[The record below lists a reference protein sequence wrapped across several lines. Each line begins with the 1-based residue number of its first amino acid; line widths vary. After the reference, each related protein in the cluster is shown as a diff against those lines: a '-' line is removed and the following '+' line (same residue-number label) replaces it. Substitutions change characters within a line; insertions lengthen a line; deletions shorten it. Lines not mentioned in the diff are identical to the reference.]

1 MAIKL
6 SLNKTLYSYDG
17 QLEAYVTDTT
27 VVKVQIYTG
36 YDLSD
41 SVLVYQQ
48 GDVKD
53 SVAIINNVAEIPGMN
68 LRSGQLSVAVLY
80 DNTLSNFVQIY
91 ATKAAA
97 LSQNLVDDDPYFTV
111 DRNKRLVSVPGTQDM
126 IAVNFDENSEVI
138 TFKFPRYADGVDLS
152 TKEIYVNYERSD
164 KTRNK
169 ALCTLTDTSDSY
181 VVFTWVVSAYATQ
194 VEGTLNFNIEF
205 RSVDYRWQTQPT
217 SLLVYRSLLYTG
229 EAVPDQPELL
239 DQYLDMFAELNSHPP
254 IPGDNGYW
262 RIWSLDTHSYETSEF
277 PLQAGKDGITPT
289 IGENGNWY
297 LGATDTGKPSR
308 GATGAPGKDG
318 NSPVV
323 TATKSGKTTT
333 ISVDGAA
340 IATVEDGA
348 DGAPGSRGSD
358 GITPTIG
365 QNGNWYI
372 GAEDTG
378 KPSRGETGPQ
388 GTPGIYYGTTQP
400 TGDTHPVWID
410 PDGDHDDGGLLP
422 AVTAADNGKVLRV
435 VSSAWTAA
443 DMPSGGTGGSGGE
456 TWELVA
462 EATTTDVVN
471 SMRVT
476 FDACSAVYVEFCW
489 GGVENDLGDIAIYP
503 NQGDTPYAGEKRA
516 AAAYVKSS
524 TSRKRGMLCVRMDCR
539 VGTYWTAVSN
549 QKSRGDGAFGSV
561 NADNLLN
568 IDIGVDPDVQYSVI
582 HSGYMT
588 IRDDTPASGV
598 KSITAYGAG
607 MAIGT
612 RIKVWGIKK

>member
-27 VVKVQIYTG
+27 VVKVQIYTD

-53 SVAIINNVAEIPGMN
+53 SVAIINNAAEIPGMN

-111 DRNKRLVSVPGTQDM
+111 DRNKRLISVPSTQDM
-126 IAVNFDENSEVI
+126 FAVNFDENSEVI

-254 IPGDNGYW
+254 IPGDDGYW
-262 RIWSLDTHSYETSEF
+262 QIWSLDTHSYETSEF
-277 PLQAGKDGITPT
+277 PLKAGKDGKTPT

-297 LGATDTGKPSR
+297 LGETDTGKPSR
-308 GATGAPGKDG
+308 GAKGDPGAAGH
-318 NSPVV
+318 SPVV
-323 TATKSGKTTT
+323 TATKSGGVTTVK
-333 ISVDGAA
+333 VDGEA
-340 IATVEDGA
+340 IATINDG
-348 DGAPGSRGSD
+348 
-358 GITPTIG
+358 
-365 QNGNWYI
+365 
-372 GAEDTG
+372 
-378 KPSRGETGPQ
+378 K
-388 GTPGIYYGTTQP
+388 
-400 TGDTHPVWID
+400 
-410 PDGDHDDGGLLP
+410 
-422 AVTAADNGKVLRV
+422 NGKTPVRGTDY
-435 VSSAWTAA
+435 WTAA
-443 DMPSGGTGGSGGE
+443 DKQEMVNEVLAALPDGTE
-456 TWELVA
+456 VA
-462 EATTTDVVN
+462 
-471 SMRVT
+471 
-476 FDACSAVYVEFCW
+476 Y
-489 GGVENDLGDIAIYP
+489 
-503 NQGDTPYAGEKRA
+503 
-516 AAAYVKSS
+516 
-524 TSRKRGMLCVRMDCR
+524 
-539 VGTYWTAVSN
+539 
-549 QKSRGDGAFGSV
+549 
-561 NADNLLN
+561 
-568 IDIGVDPDVQYSVI
+568 
-582 HSGYMT
+582 
-588 IRDDTPASGV
+588 
-598 KSITAYGAG
+598 
-607 MAIGT
+607 
-612 RIKVWGIKK
+612 

>member
-27 VVKVQIYTG
+27 IIKVQLYTD
-36 YDLSD
+36 YNLSD
-41 SVLVYQQ
+41 SVLVYKQ
-48 GDVKD
+48 GDVQD

-68 LRSGQLSVAVLY
+68 LRSGQLSLAVLY

-254 IPGDNGYW
+254 IPGDDGYW

-277 PLQAGKDGITPT
+277 PLGAGKDGITPT

-297 LGATDTGKPSR
+297 LDETDTGKPSR
-308 GATGAPGKDG
+308 GAKGAKGDPGVGVPPGGATGQVLEKMSGTDYDTAWRTLAG
-318 NSPVV
+318 V
-323 TATKSGKTTT
+323 TYLSA
-333 ISVDGAA
+333 DEMQA
-340 IATVEDGA
+340 I
-348 DGAPGSRGSD
+348 
-358 GITPTIG
+358 
-365 QNGNWYI
+365 W
-372 GAEDTG
+372 
-378 KPSRGETGPQ
+378 
-388 GTPGIYYGTTQP
+388 
-400 TGDTHPVWID
+400 
-410 PDGDHDDGGLLP
+410 
-422 AVTAADNGKVLRV
+422 
-435 VSSAWTAA
+435 
-443 DMPSGGTGGSGGE
+443 
-456 TWELVA
+456 
-462 EATTTDVVN
+462 
-471 SMRVT
+471 
-476 FDACSAVYVEFCW
+476 DA
-489 GGVENDLGDIAIYP
+489 N
-503 NQGDTPYAGEKRA
+503 
-516 AAAYVKSS
+516 
-524 TSRKRGMLCVRMDCR
+524 
-539 VGTYWTAVSN
+539 
-549 QKSRGDGAFGSV
+549 
-561 NADNLLN
+561 
-568 IDIGVDPDVQYSVI
+568 
-582 HSGYMT
+582 
-588 IRDDTPASGV
+588 
-598 KSITAYGAG
+598 
-607 MAIGT
+607 
-612 RIKVWGIKK
+612 

>member
-1 MAIKL
+1 MTIKL

-27 VVKVQIYTG
+27 VVKVQIYTD

-41 SVLVYQQ
+41 SVLVYKQ
-48 GDVKD
+48 GDVQD

-91 ATKAAA
+91 ITKAAA

-126 IAVNFDENSEVI
+126 LAVNFDENSEVI

-152 TKEIYVNYERSD
+152 TKDIYVNYERSD

-181 VVFTWVVSAYATQ
+181 VIFTWVVSAYATQ

-254 IPGDNGYW
+254 IPGDDGYW

-308 GATGAPGKDG
+308 GATGAKGDTGATGPAGPVGPQGPAGAPGKDG
-318 NSPVV
+318 AGMDIIGATVGQIAKIAAVDASGVPTAWSPV
-323 TATKSGKTTT
+323 
-333 ISVDGAA
+333 
-340 IATVEDGA
+340 
-348 DGAPGSRGSD
+348 
-358 GITPTIG
+358 
-365 QNGNWYI
+365 
-372 GAEDTG
+372 
-378 KPSRGETGPQ
+378 
-388 GTPGIYYGTTQP
+388 
-400 TGDTHPVWID
+400 
-410 PDGDHDDGGLLP
+410 
-422 AVTAADNGKVLRV
+422 
-435 VSSAWTAA
+435 
-443 DMPSGGTGGSGGE
+443 DMPSGGSPDAVLYTAQTLTDAQKKQARENIDASSDFVTTITLDE
-456 TWELVA
+456 STRRASADKTFA
-462 EATTTDVVN
+462 EI
-471 SMRVT
+471 S
-476 FDACSAVYVEFCW
+476 
-489 GGVENDLGDIAIYP
+489 
-503 NQGDTPYAGEKRA
+503 A
-516 AAAYVKSS
+516 AASAGKRVFAIRQYEGVAASEYYQLVGYSPAQLIFSLAIAQGYDLYAYTITISADN
-524 TSRKRGMLCVRMDCR
+524 RGIWR
-539 VGTYWTAVSN
+539 N
-549 QKSRGDGAFGSV
+549 V
-561 NADNLLN
+561 NAVTLN
-568 IDIGVDPDVQYSVI
+568 SDESMSQKTMASNPTADMEIATKKYVDDALAAIVDGTEV
-582 HSGYMT
+582 
-588 IRDDTPASGV
+588 
-598 KSITAYGAG
+598 AY
-607 MAIGT
+607 
-612 RIKVWGIKK
+612 

>member
-27 VVKVQIYTG
+27 VVKVQIYTD

-111 DRNKRLVSVPGTQDM
+111 DRNKRLISVSSTQDM
-126 IAVNFDENSEVI
+126 FAVNFDENSEII

-217 SLLVYRSLLYTG
+217 SLLVYHSLLYTG
-229 EAVPDQPELL
+229 EALPDQPELL

-254 IPGDNGYW
+254 IPGDDGSW

-277 PLQAGKDGITPT
+277 PLRAGKDGITPT
-289 IGENGNWY
+289 IGANGNWY
-297 LGATDTGKPSR
+297 LGTTDTGKPSR
-308 GATGAPGKDG
+308 GEKGDP
-318 NSPVV
+318 
-323 TATKSGKTTT
+323 
-333 ISVDGAA
+333 
-340 IATVEDGA
+340 GA
-348 DGAPGSRGSD
+348 DGKSAYQYAQD
-358 GITPTIG
+358 GGYTGTEAEFAEKLAQEQLTGTTAELTPT
-365 QNGNWYI
+365 QVYN
-372 GAEDTG
+372 AV
-378 KPSRGETGPQ
+378 SA
-388 GTPGIYYGTTQP
+388 GI
-400 TGDTHPVWID
+400 PVKVQYTD
-410 PDGDHDDGGLLP
+410 STYGLLSFL
-422 AVTAADNGKVLRV
+422 AFNAAESLKVIVSQTIVYFRGGYLLAQLWGNTANNSWGVQSTILAQKTDIP
-435 VSSAWTAA
+435 SALPNPNALTIKI
-443 DMPSGGTGGSGGE
+443 GS
-456 TWELVA
+456 
-462 EATTTDVVN
+462 TTITYDG
-471 SMRVT
+471 
-476 FDACSAVYVEFCW
+476 SAVKTVE
-489 GGVENDLGDIAIYP
+489 IA
-503 NQGDTPYAGEKRA
+503 
-516 AAAYVKSS
+516 
-524 TSRKRGMLCVRMDCR
+524 
-539 VGTYWTAVSN
+539 
-549 QKSRGDGAFGSV
+549 DGSEGS
-561 NADNLLN
+561 
-568 IDIGVDPDVQYSVI
+568 Y
-582 HSGYMT
+582 
-588 IRDDTPASGV
+588 
-598 KSITAYGAG
+598 
-607 MAIGT
+607 
-612 RIKVWGIKK
+612 

>member
-27 VVKVQIYTG
+27 IIKVQIYTD
-36 YDLSD
+36 YNLSD
-41 SVLVYQQ
+41 SVLVYKQ
-48 GDVKD
+48 GDVQD

-91 ATKAAA
+91 VTKAAA

-111 DRNKRLVSVPGTQDM
+111 DRNKRLISVPGTQDM
-126 IAVNFDENSEVI
+126 FAVNFDENSEVI

-194 VEGTLNFNIEF
+194 VEGTLNFSIEF

-254 IPGDNGYW
+254 IPGDDGYW

-297 LGATDTGKPSR
+297 LGTTDTGKPSR
-308 GATGAPGKDG
+308 GAKGDKGNPGAAGH
-318 NSPVV
+318 SPVV
-323 TATKSGKTTT
+323 TATKSGGVTTVK
-333 ISVDGAA
+333 VDGEAV
-340 IATVEDGA
+340 ATINDG
-348 DGAPGSRGSD
+348 
-358 GITPTIG
+358 
-365 QNGNWYI
+365 
-372 GAEDTG
+372 
-378 KPSRGETGPQ
+378 K
-388 GTPGIYYGTTQP
+388 
-400 TGDTHPVWID
+400 
-410 PDGDHDDGGLLP
+410 
-422 AVTAADNGKVLRV
+422 NGKTPVKGTDY
-435 VSSAWTAA
+435 WTAA
-443 DMPSGGTGGSGGE
+443 DKQE
-456 TWELVA
+456 I
-462 EATTTDVVN
+462 VN
-471 SMRVT
+471 EVL
-476 FDACSAVYVEFCW
+476 AALP
-489 GGVENDLGDIAIYP
+489 NGD
-503 NQGDTPYAGEKRA
+503 E
-516 AAAYVKSS
+516 
-524 TSRKRGMLCVRMDCR
+524 
-539 VGTYWTAVSN
+539 VS
-549 QKSRGDGAFGSV
+549 
-561 NADNLLN
+561 
-568 IDIGVDPDVQYSVI
+568 Y
-582 HSGYMT
+582 
-588 IRDDTPASGV
+588 
-598 KSITAYGAG
+598 
-607 MAIGT
+607 
-612 RIKVWGIKK
+612 